1 MKVNLKEHAQQKEQ
15 LKYIQK
21 ILANQQLT
29 KALSRKVGKIIKFYE
44 EVETD
49 LEMGGESIVEL
60 DKPRLEA
67 IEERNK
73 MLTFLN
79 DGDDFG

>member
-79 DGDDFG
+79 DGNDFG

>member
-1 MKVNLKEHAQQKEQ
+1 MKVNLKEFARQKEQ

-21 ILANQQLT
+21 IIGEQQIT
-29 KALSRKVGKIIKFYE
+29 KALSRKMNKIINFYD

-60 DKPRLEA
+60 DMPRLEA

-73 MLTFLN
+73 MLEFLN
-79 DGDDFG
+79 NGDDL

>member
-1 MKVNLKEHAQQKEQ
+1 MEINLKKLAQQKEQ

-21 ILANQQLT
+21 VLANQQIT
-29 KALSRKVGKIIKFYE
+29 KALSKKLNELIKFIDE
-44 EVETD
+44 IETD
-49 LEMGGESIVEL
+49 LEMCGESIVEL

-73 MLTFLN
+73 MLNFLH
-79 DGDDFG
+79 DGDDI

>member
-1 MKVNLKEHAQQKEQ
+1 MEINLKKLAQQKEQ

-21 ILANQQLT
+21 ILANQQIT
-29 KALSRKVGKIIKFYE
+29 KALSKKLNDLIIFIDE
-44 EVETD
+44 IETD
-49 LEMGGESIVEL
+49 LEMAGESIVEL

-73 MLTFLN
+73 MLNFLH
-79 DGDDFG
+79 DGDDI

>member
-1 MKVNLKEHAQQKEQ
+1 MKVNLKTFAQQKEQ
-15 LKYIQK
+15 LKYVEK
-21 ILANQQLT
+21 ILLNQQTT
-29 KALSRKVGKIIKFYE
+29 KALSKKIGKIIRFYD

-60 DKPRLEA
+60 DMPRLEA

-73 MLTFLN
+73 MLEFLN
-79 DGDDFG
+79 NGDDL

>member
-79 DGDDFG
+79 EGDDFG